1 MALSKL
7 AVHYL
12 EEFKD
17 TIEADPPLAP
27 SRLEQVMY
35 NYDDSLANIPVKQVL
50 LMYASMTKQGTIVC
64 LLNDQDRLRVTI
76 KDDFGWTILF
86 DCQIRHYQKPYYPPE
101 TEIEKYISTFLSLER
116 KHYNNLEIKVERV

>member
-7 AVHYL
+7 AVAYL
-12 EEFKD
+12 EEFRD
-17 TIEADPPLAP
+17 TLEQDPPLSP
-27 SRLEQVMY
+27 SKLEQVLY

-50 LMYASMTKQGTIVC
+50 LMYASMTKQGEIRC

-86 DCQIRHYQKPYYPPE
+86 DCQVRHYPKPYYPPE
-101 TEIEKYISTFLSLER
+101 TEIEKYISIFLSLER
-116 KHYNNLEIKVERV
+116 KHYNNLEIVVERV

>member
-7 AVHYL
+7 AAYYL
-12 EEFKD
+12 EEFRD

-27 SRLEQVMY
+27 SKLEQVMY
-35 NYDDSLANIPVKQVL
+35 NYDDTLANVPMKQVL
-50 LMYASMTKQGTIVC
+50 LMYASMTKQGEVRC

-76 KDDFGWTILF
+76 KDSQGWVILF
-86 DCQIRHYQKPYYPPE
+86 DADIRHYPKPYFPPN
-101 TEIEKYISTFLSLER
+101 TEVEKYISNLLGLER

>member
-7 AVHYL
+7 AAYYL
-12 EEFKD
+12 EEFRE

-76 KDDFGWTILF
+76 KDDSGWTILF
-86 DCQIRHYQKPYYPPE
+86 DCQIRHYQKPYFPPN
-101 TEIEKYISTFLSLER
+101 TEVEKYISNLLGLER
-116 KHYNNLEIKVERV
+116 KHYNNLEIIVERV